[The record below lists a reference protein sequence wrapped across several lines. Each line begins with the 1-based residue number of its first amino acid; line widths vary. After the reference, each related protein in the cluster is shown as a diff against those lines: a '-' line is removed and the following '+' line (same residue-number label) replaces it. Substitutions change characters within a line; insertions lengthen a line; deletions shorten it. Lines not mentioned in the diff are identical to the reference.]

1 MYSVRKRNL
10 LRIAMLAVAA
20 QTCASTFSIAVQAAE
35 FFRKTPTSPIL
46 LLYGEIKV
54 GDLDKIKAEVDR
66 SFLSTIDIFSPGG
79 DVYEAMRISDYLN
92 EKMIYVDA
100 PSAAQVI
107 TGTNGSTH
115 TIYGIGCN
123 SWDKKLFG
131 MQVPPQYCICNSAC
145 SIIWMSA
152 PLRYNKVAYRSFSGV
167 PAIGVHRPHFDHAYF
182 SGLDTTSAE
191 DKYNEMVS
199 QVGAY
204 LKKNNV
210 PDEVISKMMSTPSSE
225 ISILPNELA
234 NSVGTAKPYISELLT
249 SRCSQYQ
256 DDLNELMQRAN
267 RIDYLTQKAE
277 VNQLTDDELREYE
290 KATDHPDFVDHPY
303 EWCIRNE
310 TKRIQSEAQGRPFKE
325 SNFFDQFDKK
335 QDGSQLPPGFKLD
348 APDNTTPKDN
358 SELSDEDIWGKT
370 FPPASTANKSG
381 MFDDL
386 TPQPKAP

>member
-1 MYSVRKRNL
+1 
-10 LRIAMLAVAA
+10 
-20 QTCASTFSIAVQAAE
+20 
-35 FFRKTPTSPIL
+35 
-46 LLYGEIKV
+46 
-54 GDLDKIKAEVDR
+54 
-66 SFLSTIDIFSPGG
+66 
-79 DVYEAMRISDYLN
+79 
-92 EKMIYVDA
+92 
-100 PSAAQVI
+100 
-107 TGTNGSTH
+107 
-115 TIYGIGCN
+115 
-123 SWDKKLFG
+123 
-131 MQVPPQYCICNSAC
+131 
-145 SIIWMSA
+145 
-152 PLRYNKVAYRSFSGV
+152 
-167 PAIGVHRPHFDHAYF
+167 
-182 SGLDTTSAE
+182 
-191 DKYNEMVS
+191 MVS